1 MQPPTV
7 LQVTEDSR
15 KRLLSGGGVP
25 PAGSPVGIPVVP
37 GVPGTPLGGPA
48 SQPATAAA
56 QPAQSAA
63 ATAAVAAN
71 LPQHPNPSFNR

>member
-25 PAGSPVGIPVVP
+25 PTGSPVGIPVVP
-37 GVPGTPLGGPA
+37 GTPVGGPA
-48 SQPATAAA
+48 SQPAPAAA

>member
-37 GVPGTPLGGPA
+37 GTPVGGPGPGGPGNED
-48 SQPATAAA
+48 SRVFHRHF
-56 QPAQSAA
+56 SS
-63 ATAAVAAN
+63 N
-71 LPQHPNPSFNR
+71 DSNPSLIGKFNF